1 MASAD
6 TVLAMKGM
14 AADPL
19 KRKLLLK
26 DATCMGGLIMVLSN
40 PDPKIVISAL
50 ETLILMADTNDHRRV
65 LRDFIGMMEQLETII
80 NSQKKCDAR
89 VHNLAEKLYVMITET
104 SEPQTPLK
112 DTSNSMP
119 NSRKNS
125 ACKNK
130 SLQGHRTRHI
140 TLQIRG
146 LLDKTDRDVLMRLVL
161 QVKGVIS
168 VTFDM
173 NKKRCFLRVKP
184 DIKPETVVQAVA
196 KSMTMTAQQV
206 VKDEYGAEVLVSFGA
221 NPQDMDKENTTLPD
235 YLPEDPDSPKA
246 DSHSVARIKKDDK
259 KSGWLSSAATFI
271 TNSFY
276 W

>member
-40 PDPKIVISAL
+40 PDSKIVTSAL
-50 ETLILMADTNDHRRV
+50 ETLILMADTNDHKKL
-65 LRDFIGMMEQLETII
+65 LRGFIGMTKQLETII
-80 NSQKKCDAR
+80 NSKQSDAR
-89 VHNLAEKLYVMITET
+89 VHSLAEKLYVMITE
-104 SEPQTPLK
+104 SCELQTPLK
-112 DTSNSMP
+112 DTG
-119 NSRKNS
+119 NSRSTSRKS
-125 ACKNK
+125 STSKNK
-130 SLQGHRTRHI
+130 SLQGSKTRHI

-146 LLDKTDRDVLMRLVL
+146 LLDKTDRDVLMRLIL
-161 QVKGVIS
+161 QVKGVVS

-173 NKKRCFLRVKP
+173 NKKRCFLRAKPDVKP
-184 DIKPETVVQAVA
+184 EPIVQAVA

-221 NPQDMDKENTTLPD
+221 NPQDLDKENTSLPD

-246 DSHSVARIKKDDK
+246 DSRSLARNKKDEK
-259 KSGWLSSAATFI
+259 KSGWLSSAANFL